1 MQVSFK
7 YKNMNC
13 YLNTILHFH
22 RYFFI
27 LGGTSMLLNKYMMT
41 CRFIRMWKFMLK
53 CHQKQFQAIMES
65 KTRTLKSNSGLQR
78 DSRLRA
84 TLELETELRT
94 WCSYFNDWI
103 RAQKSYVESL
113 NGWLFRCLDH
123 EPEVTPD
130 GIVPFSP
137 GRIGAPPIYVIC
149 HDWHQAMEIM
159 KEEGVANSMQH
170 FASDLRHL
178 WERQDEEQRHGL
190 KAEFLSKDYDKRKKV
205 LRSKTGKLE
214 RNQDAMSAKTIV
226 GSDSG
231 VSRNDDLKVDL
242 DLMRKRIDEER
253 IRHSDAIKLVH
264 DAASS
269 SLQGGL
275 LPIFKALENFSSEA
289 LKAHEQVR
297 LQITGEGS

>member
-1 MQVSFK
+1 M
-7 YKNMNC
+7 
-13 YLNTILHFH
+13 I
-22 RYFFI
+22 
-27 LGGTSMLLNKYMMT
+27 T
-41 CRFIRMWKFMLK
+41 CRFIRMWQFMLK

-84 TLELETELRT
+84 TLELEKELRM

-113 NGWLFRCLDH
+113 NGWLFRCLNH

-170 FASDLRHL
+170 FASNLRQL

-190 KAEFLSKDYDKRKKV
+190 KAQFLSKDYDKRMKA

-231 VSRNDDLKVDL
+231 VSRRDDLKVDL
-242 DLMRKRIDEER
+242 DLMRKRMDEER

-297 LQITGEGS
+297 LQITGVGS